1 MNSPQDQPVRRY
13 LRAAGPFDGCR
24 LNGQR
29 TAVQVLALGI
39 GGCFIKP
46 IAEQEIGK
54 AWPLQIDLREDG
66 IVELSATTLYHLG
79 DGSAVTFFNLQQDA
93 FERIRRTVDRLKSD

>member
-1 MNSPQDQPVRRY
+1 MNSVQNPQSRRY

-24 LNGQR
+24 LDGR
-29 TAVQVLALGI
+29 RIEVQVLALGV

-54 AWPLQIDLREDG
+54 RWPLQIYLREDG
-66 IVELSATTLYHLG
+66 FVELSATTLYHLG
-79 DGSAVTFFNLQQDA
+79 DGSAVTFFNLPQDA
-93 FERIRRTVDRLKSD
+93 FERIRRTVDRLKTD